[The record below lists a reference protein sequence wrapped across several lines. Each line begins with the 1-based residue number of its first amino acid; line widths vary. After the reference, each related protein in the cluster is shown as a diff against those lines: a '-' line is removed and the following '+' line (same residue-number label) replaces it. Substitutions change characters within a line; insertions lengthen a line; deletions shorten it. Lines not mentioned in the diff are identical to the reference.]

1 MHGGK
6 GADVTWHD
14 AQVRLGNILVNNALA
29 LLVAKLRKLIYC
41 TMTAVQNLKGNHTDA
56 RCSIRGQERCR

>member
-6 GADVTWHD
+6 GVDVTWHE
-14 AQVRLGNILVNNALA
+14 AQVQSDNILVDNALA
-29 LLVAKLRKLIYC
+29 PLVAKLRKLIYW

-56 RCSIRGQERCR
+56 